1 MKTTFE
7 MSAIKKAIED
17 EHRDRVENSWK
28 EEISSLIRKKKSNNT
43 YREFKRINKKTDDP
57 GRVDEVL
64 NFKAFTDVKEIF
76 CSNDYLN
83 MSAHPKG
90 CRGLNSLFENY
101 FLCLEFS
108 T

>member
-28 EEISSLIRKKKSNNT
+28 AEISSLIRKKKSNNT

-90 CRGLNSLFENY
+90 KGSKKKILK
-101 FLCLEFS
+101 
-108 T
+108 